1 MEAQVKK
8 IDFTGQNIYAGF
20 VPVLKLSRC
29 NEFVTISE
37 ICQSSKSRQI
47 GRICQGSVILLT
59 VGVWLG
65 FVKLNLVALLNRR
78 IFLIW
83 SLK

>member
-37 ICQSSKSRQI
+37 IFQGFQSWIKC
-47 GRICQGSVILLT
+47 RICLASIL
-59 VGVWLG
+59 
-65 FVKLNLVALLNRR
+65 KLE
-78 IFLIW
+78 F
-83 SLK
+83 